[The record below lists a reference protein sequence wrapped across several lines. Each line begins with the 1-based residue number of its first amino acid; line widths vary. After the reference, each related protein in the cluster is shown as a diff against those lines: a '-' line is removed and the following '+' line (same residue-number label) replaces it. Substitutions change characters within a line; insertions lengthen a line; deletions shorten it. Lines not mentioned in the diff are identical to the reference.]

1 MGCDLVAGGHPPNP
15 LTLREGG
22 KIGSYA
28 RNDRAGWHPSLPLW
42 IPAFAGMTFTR
53 CDDGFSLAWRFLV
66 GMTFTR
72 CDDGFSLAW
81 RFLVGMTVSRWD
93 GGFLLG

>member
-53 CDDGFSLAWRFLV
+53 CDDGFSL
-66 GMTFTR
+66 G
-72 CDDGFSLAW
+72 W
-81 RFLVGMTVSRWD
+81 RFLVGMTVD
-93 GGFLLG
+93 LKPLQFPLGHQGGGCGS